1 MAAPEPAPAPVMS
14 AATRLDMEKNR
25 GELELIRKERAWKAV
40 TVKRTRNSTCSC
52 EPHATLMVR
61 PARENNSTS
70 SGDGTRSS
78 ATHNRTNQPQKS

>member
-1 MAAPEPAPAPVMS
+1 
-14 AATRLDMEKNR
+14 
-25 GELELIRKERAWKAV
+25 
-40 TVKRTRNSTCSC
+40 
-52 EPHATLMVR
+52 MVR